1 MSVVHV
7 VIRRCP
13 GGSGGRCQCSGARP
27 REAGDARPGGGVRGS
42 TGRSARARPTWR
54 RPHGNDRFHM
64 PGRGAVAERDA
75 VPAAATDQG
84 ASRVAP
90 NRTTLI
96 FLARFVTRREKAW
109 TRQRGLG
116 TSASSSAISSE
127 RRKRKWRSGFGVS
140 ASSSAQVSVW
150 RSRGSQHGQSP
161 RCRRRN
167 PASRLGGRSTSDSWS
182 WASWACS
189 FWLILRPNKAFF
201 PNRNCAR
208 ARPLFGV
215 STNVLVCHWLT
226 SRVYGVTCPPPP
238 AQVLYLP
245 LLLRTLPSTFVF
257 HMSMSALNEPL
268 KVMEPELRLR
278 FRVPWRQESF
288 SSPPCSPTFT
298 QPLPRQA

>member
-13 GGSGGRCQCSGARP
+13 GGSGGRRQCSGARP

-109 TRQRGLG
+109 TRQRGPG

-127 RRKRKWRSGFGVS
+127 RWLYFDNDKVPLCSEGARSMYHEVRILVANAVREVRV
-140 ASSSAQVSVW
+140 ASLV
-150 RSRGSQHGQSP
+150 
-161 RCRRRN
+161 
-167 PASRLGGRSTSDSWS
+167 D
-182 WASWACS
+182 
-189 FWLILRPNKAFF
+189 F
-201 PNRNCAR
+201 P
-208 ARPLFGV
+208 
-215 STNVLVCHWLT
+215 
-226 SRVYGVTCPPPP
+226 
-238 AQVLYLP
+238 
-245 LLLRTLPSTFVF
+245 
-257 HMSMSALNEPL
+257 
-268 KVMEPELRLR
+268 MEC
-278 FRVPWRQESF
+278 V
-288 SSPPCSPTFT
+288 
-298 QPLPRQA
+298 